1 MEKTL
6 RLLMLLAGI
15 RNYSVQEITEN
26 FSIDERTVYRYFNK
40 IENAGFALDKNHGRY
55 QVITQF

>member
-6 RLLMLLAGI
+6 KLLMLLTGT
-15 RNYSVQEITEN
+15 RNYSVQEIAEK

-40 IENAGFALDKNHGRY
+40 IENAGFA
-55 QVITQF
+55 